1 MVAIAIASVDADVAE
16 VAIVVG
22 CGEYT
27 AHTAIDGEMFA
38 DAVTGTE
45 GEPVEVLA
53 AVHVGVD
60 VVAVETEC
68 VVGIAD
74 GTEAPWSEGMTG
86 ALASAL
92 KVLEA
97 ESLLRMPYSKGLKAD
112 SISRVW

>member
-1 MVAIAIASVDADVAE
+1 MVAIAIASVDVDVAE

-27 AHTAIDGEMFA
+27 AHTAIDGEVFA

-60 VVAVETEC
+60 VVA
-68 VVGIAD
+68 G
-74 GTEAPWSEGMTG
+74 
-86 ALASAL
+86 
-92 KVLEA
+92 
-97 ESLLRMPYSKGLKAD
+97 
-112 SISRVW
+112 